1 MQVDEYIKV
10 RSTFLL
16 IKRYNVSFY
25 GVVSPYLVS
34 HSDALPLVWVNLSR
48 NAIGQIGMFIRIN
61 AIMVA
66 FARRH
71 PVRKTDLVPAL
82 ILIIGAFE

>member
-1 MQVDEYIKV
+1 MKRLSYCCSESYLQVDVYINV
-10 RSTFLL
+10 RSTSLL

-34 HSDALPLVWVNLSR
+34 HSDALPLVWANLSR
-48 NAIGQIGMFIRIN
+48 NAIGPNGLFIRIN
-61 AIMVA
+61 ANMVA

-71 PVRKTDLVPAL
+71 PTEKD
-82 ILIIGAFE
+82 